1 MASISLRKIVERT
14 LDGEIRIPAFQRGF
28 VWTPDG
34 VAFLM
39 DSIYRGYPIG
49 SLLVW
54 RTKEPLAKEKN
65 LGPFELPEPK
75 ADWPI
80 DYVLDGQQRI
90 TSIFGVFQTEL
101 SPVDRGEWFNVYF
114 DLRAP
119 EGALEGQFVAIPDE
133 EVDPSRHFPLDT
145 LFDTVA
151 YRKATEA
158 LSEQDIKRV
167 DSLQARFKEAL
178 IPVTMIDT
186 PERHEVA
193 IIFERI
199 NRTGVPLDAFQL
211 LSAWTWSTEFDLA
224 EAFQELA
231 AEVEPFGFGKI
242 EGDPNL
248 LMKCCAAVIAGD
260 ASPKTIVDLHG
271 PTVRERFDEVR
282 SGIHGAIDFLRKQLK
297 VHSLTVMPF
306 PAMIVPLARFFATTK
321 AAGLSPTSRQRE
333 EISRWFWRGCFSRRY
348 SSGVGRAHATDIRG
362 MTKLKDD
369 ETATISNFAVNV
381 DERFFLDNQFNLASV
396 NTRTFIL
403 LLAQYRPRTFISGQS
418 VGLAKVLKI
427 CNRAEFHHIF
437 PKKCLD
443 TLGFDVRQQNVLA
456 NVCFLSNADNQKIK
470 AKSPSEYKALLPE
483 TLYAKIFASNLIPDN
498 GLDIGYEDFLQAR
511 APLLAAKAQDLIA

>member
-1 MASISLRKIVERT
+1 VET
-14 LDGEIRIPAFQRGF
+14 
-28 VWTPDG
+28 
-34 VAFLM
+34 
-39 DSIYRGYPIG
+39 
-49 SLLVW
+49 
-54 RTKEPLAKEKN
+54 
-65 LGPFELPEPK
+65 
-75 ADWPI
+75 
-80 DYVLDGQQRI
+80 
-90 TSIFGVFQTEL
+90 
-101 SPVDRGEWFNVYF
+101 GEWFNVYF

-119 EGALEGQFVAIPDE
+119 EGALEGQFVALPDE
-133 EVDPSRHFPLDT
+133 EVDHSRHFPLDT

-151 YRKATEA
+151 YRKATEGR
-158 LSEQDIKRV
+158 SDPDVKRV

-178 IPVTMIDT
+178 IPVTMIET
-186 PERHEVA
+186 PERDEVA

-260 ASPKTIVDLHG
+260 ASAKTIVDLHG
-271 PTVRERFDEVR
+271 PTVRKRFNEVR

-306 PAMIVPLARFFATTK
+306 PAMIVPLARFFATKK
-321 AAGLSPTSRQRE
+321 ASGFTPTNRQRE
-333 EISRWFWRGCFSRRY
+333 EIIRWFWRGCFSRRY
-348 SSGVGRAHATDIRG
+348 SSGVGRAHAADIRG
-362 MTKLKDD
+362 MARLKED
-369 ETATISNFAVNV
+369 ESAVISSFAAEVE
-381 DERFFLDNQFNLASV
+381 DRYFLENQFNLASV

-403 LLAQYRPRTFISGQS
+403 LLAQERPRTFISGQL
-418 VGLAKVLKI
+418 VDLAEVLKI
-427 CNRAEFHHIF
+427 CNRTEFHHIF

-443 TLGFDVRQQNVLA
+443 KVGFNSRQQNVLA

-470 AKSPSEYKALLPE
+470 AKCPPEYKTLLPK
-483 TLYAKIFASNLIPDN
+483 TWYGKILDSNLIPEN
-498 GLDIGYEDFLQAR
+498 GLDIEYRKFLTDRASLLARQAR
-511 APLLAAKAQDLIA
+511 KLID